1 MIESPPRCTDCHE
14 VTSMSMPDPPAAQP
28 MAHVTPGAP
37 SGWVCRF
44 AALIAP
50 GASVL
55 DYACGGGRHARWLAA
70 RGARVVA
77 VDRDAAA
84 LDGLREVE
92 GVTTRRLDL
101 EAAGWPLA
109 GERFDAVVVSNYLYR
124 PRLAG
129 LFELVRPGGVLIYE
143 TFMLGNERFG
153 KPSNPEFLL
162 RPGEL
167 LSCLPSGWSLVAF
180 EQGEVAT
187 PRAAVIQRLCATR
200 RET

>member
-1 MIESPPRCTDCHE
+1 
-14 VTSMSMPDPPAAQP
+14 MSMPDNPAAQP
-28 MAHVTPGAP
+28 MAHVTAWAP
-37 SGWVCRF
+37 SEWVCRF
-44 AALIAP
+44 ATLIAP

-84 LDGLREVE
+84 LEGLREVE
-92 GVTTRRLDL
+92 GVTTRLLDL
-101 EAAGWPLA
+101 EAADWPLA
-109 GERFDAVVVSNYLYR
+109 GEHFDAVVVSNYLYR
-124 PRLAG
+124 PRLAR

-153 KPSNPEFLL
+153 KPSSPEFLL

-167 LSCLPSGWSLVAF
+167 LSCLPSGWSVLAF
-180 EQGEVAT
+180 EQGEVTT

-200 RET
+200 TET

>member
-1 MIESPPRCTDCHE
+1 
-14 VTSMSMPDPPAAQP
+14 MSMPDPPAAQP
-28 MAHVTPGAP
+28 MAHVTPEAP

-84 LDGLREVE
+84 LEGLREVE
-92 GVTTRRLDL
+92 GVTTRLLDL
-101 EAAGWPLA
+101 EAADWPLA
-109 GERFDAVVVSNYLYR
+109 GEHFDAVVVSNYLYR

-153 KPSNPEFLL
+153 KPSSPEFLL

-167 LSCLPSGWSLVAF
+167 LSCLPSGWSVLAF